1 MAKRALAFL
10 LPVFL
15 GCGGSS
21 ISSTQFEDPGA
32 DGGTTAESG
41 GEEDGASEGAT
52 EDSGTG
58 ATDSSSASDTG
69 AASDSSEPPL
79 DTTVPPPD
87 TSEPPPDTTPP
98 PMDVPTLPCSEP
110 GGALYGG
117 HCYFPINKR
126 TWAVAHD
133 FCASLGAHLVTI
145 TSKGEQDFL
154 AVFGGTDDRWIGL
167 SRAEGTPFSPTSYKW
182 VTTEAVGYTNWGMG
196 EPNYSGPC
204 VRIRNDGS
212 WADQGCTNSILGICE
227 REP

>member
-110 GGALYGG
+110 GGVLYGG

-145 TSKGEQDFL
+145 TSAAEETLVESIRSGK
-154 AVFGGTDDRWIGL
+154 DRWIGL
-167 SRAEGTPFSPTSYKW
+167 SRPAGSPSTEASFVWVTAEAVSYKKW
-182 VTTEAVGYTNWGMG
+182 ASG
-196 EPNYSGPC
+196 EPNGSGEC
-204 VRIRNDGS
+204 VRLRASNDWG
-212 WADQGCTNSILGICE
+212 DQGCNTNLDAICE
-227 REP
+227 RE